1 MICGAQPPVQRSSG
15 LRPGQPEAFSPG
27 LLPQR
32 ACDNLDFCAVVRAER
47 ECAHAFLRRGFGYP
61 GQFPG
66 GIGLA

>member
-1 MICGAQPPVQRSSG
+1 
-15 LRPGQPEAFSPG
+15 
-27 LLPQR
+27 
-32 ACDNLDFCAVVRAER
+32 VVRAER